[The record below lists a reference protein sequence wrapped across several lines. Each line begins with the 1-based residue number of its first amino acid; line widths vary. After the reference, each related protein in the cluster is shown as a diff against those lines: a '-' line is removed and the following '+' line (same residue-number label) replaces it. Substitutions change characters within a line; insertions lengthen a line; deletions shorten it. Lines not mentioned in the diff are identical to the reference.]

1 MMKDKVFKLKKNLQ
15 DAKNDDERDKVESQL
30 QELCTEDPDAFADAF
45 LAFARDTAD
54 RAEELV
60 IKQKLKNI
68 MPAISMSYISKNYFK
83 KSENWIYQRLNG
95 NIINGKKVSFTH
107 DEIGTFKLALND
119 LSKQLGSVSISL

>member
-1 MMKDKVFKLKKNLQ
+1 MKDKVFKLKKALQ
-15 DAKNDDERDKVESQL
+15 DARNDDERDKVESQL
-30 QELCTEDPDAFADAF
+30 QELCTEDPDSFAEAF

-95 NIINGKKVSFTH
+95 NMINGKKASFTH
-107 DEIGTFKLALND
+107 DEIGTLKLALRD
-119 LSKQLGSVSISL
+119 LSKQLSSVSVSL